1 MRLPVKRRFAN
12 KKVNNLFIFLL
23 SVYSS
28 TAAFASHG
36 KSSPTQEEI
45 LVWGK
50 SKSSSQA
57 GYTNPTSVLLQEDIA
72 SINVATTED
81 IVKYEPSLVIR
92 RRFIG
97 DANGTLGM
105 RGSNMFQ
112 TSRSM
117 VFADGVPLHYFLQSR
132 WSGAPRWTMVS
143 ASEIGQVEVIYGP
156 FSAEYS
162 GNAMG
167 GVVVIETA
175 IPQTREVHL
184 DASYFSQDFSAYDFD
199 DTLDGYKTFVS
210 YGDKFGDLSVY
221 LSFNRLENQAQPQT
235 FYYGT
240 TPTNSAQIPSD
251 PTNASGGIN
260 DFNEL
265 GTPALVYGDTGVIDN
280 TTDNFKIKLGYDFSN
295 WHTLLNIAYEDRNAL
310 TDSPN
315 AYLRDAAGNILWQG
329 AVTQSGQTFSIP
341 AARFGISEMDRRS
354 LSTGLRLKGELNNR
368 TRIEANINRFA
379 ILEDE
384 TRTSERN
391 PRDPTYSTRGS
402 ISDFADTGWH
412 TADVKLSIDDFVLE
426 GLNLISGLRYE
437 AYELNARAFNSND
450 YANGSKD
457 EKTSHSG
464 GKTDLSAFFTQ
475 LNWNIND
482 HWDASLGGR
491 LESWHSRDGYYWD
504 RANAQ
509 APLTRIDVPEQSQN
523 KFSPKFSLGYRPTE
537 NWIMRYSLAR
547 AYRFPITEELF
558 LRFRDIRGAGTDAD
572 ASLQPEDGVHQNLL
586 LERGIDN
593 GYVRINL
600 FHETIKNVIEN
611 QTNTATSV
619 TTFFP
624 IDEVETLGL
633 ELIINAQDF
642 LLDKLDIRFNVAY
655 TESEIRKNTANP
667 ALVGKTPPRMPEWRG
682 NLLATYHLTD
692 DWDLGGSVQYSS
704 DSFGRADNQDIH
716 DGVYGAQDAYTR
728 LGVKTNYRINEQWKI
743 SAGVDNLT
751 DELSYVAHPWPAR
764 TVYFSVDWDW

>member
-1 MRLPVKRRFAN
+1 MRLPTKNHV
-12 KKVNNLFIFLL
+12 VIFLVSL
-23 SVYSS
+23 CSC
-28 TAAFASHG
+28 TTAFASHG
-36 KSSPTQEEI
+36 KNAPAQEEI
-45 LVWGK
+45 LVWGE

-57 GYTNPTSVLLQEDIA
+57 GYTNPTSVLLQEDMA

-143 ASEIGQVEVIYGP
+143 ASEIAQVEVIYGP

-175 IPQTREVHL
+175 IPQTREIHL
-184 DASYFSQDFSAYDFD
+184 DASYFSQDFSAYQFD

-265 GTPALVYGDTGVIDN
+265 GSSALVYGDTGVIDN
-280 TTDNFKIKLGYDFSN
+280 TTDNFKIKLGYDFGN
-295 WHTLLNIAYEDRNAL
+295 WQTLLNIAYENRNAL

-315 AYLRDAAGNILWQG
+315 AYLRDSAGNTLWQG
-329 AVTQSGQTFSIP
+329 AVTQAGQTFSIP
-341 AARFGISEMDRRS
+341 AERFGISEMDRRS
-354 LSTGLRLKGELNNR
+354 LSTGLRLKGEFNNR

-391 PRDPTYSTRGS
+391 PHDPTYSTKGS
-402 ISDFADTGWH
+402 ISDFANTGWH
-412 TADVKLSIDDFVLE
+412 TADVKVSIDDFAIE

-437 AYELNARAFNSND
+437 AYELNARAFSSDD
-450 YANGSKD
+450 YASGSKD
-457 EKTSHSG
+457 ETTSHSG
-464 GKTDLSAFFTQ
+464 GKTDLGAFFTQ

-482 HWDASLGGR
+482 RWDASLGGR
-491 LESWHSRDGYYWD
+491 FESWHSRDGYYWD
-504 RANAQ
+504 RLDAQ
-509 APLTRIDVPEQSQN
+509 GPLTQIDVPEQSQN
-523 KFSPKFSLGYRPTE
+523 KFSPKFSLGYKPTE
-537 NWIMRYSLAR
+537 NWILRYSLAR

-633 ELIINAQDF
+633 ELIINAQNF
-642 LLDKLDIRFNVAY
+642 LLDKLDVRFNVAY

-667 ALVGKTPPRMPEWRG
+667 TLVGKTPPRMPEWRG
-682 NLLATYHLTD
+682 NLLATYHLSD
-692 DWDLGGSVQYSS
+692 NWDLGGNMQYSS
-704 DSFGRADNQDIH
+704 DSFGRADNLDIH

-728 LGVKTNYRINEQWKI
+728 LGVKTNYRINDHWKI